1 MRLGVL
7 AKTLAMLMFVGL
19 PFAAT
24 AGPSPDMDSDGT
36 ADVFDFCKL
45 DATAPTPCGLDDD
58 KDGYGNACD
67 CDLNNDT
74 LVNGL
79 DFNQPGLDNDFLD
92 CFLNPLGDVNG
103 IGCDFNCDTLVDGLD
118 FLTFLPHFIAGTPPG
133 PSGLPC
139 AGTVPCHP

>member
-7 AKTLAMLMFVGL
+7 VTTLAVFLLTGL

-36 ADVFDFCKL
+36 ADVFDTCKL
-45 DATAPTPCGLDDD
+45 NPGGPNPNGCDTD

-67 CDLNNDT
+67 CDLDNNGLVNGLDFAVFLPCFLTGTDPGMIGCDLNCDT

-79 DFNQPGLDNDFLD
+79 DFAD
-92 CFLNPLGDVNG
+92 
-103 IGCDFNCDTLVDGLD
+103 
-118 FLTFLPHFIAGTPPG
+118 FLPHFLAGTFPG

-139 AGTVPCHP
+139 AGTIPCHP